1 MKLKIHPLF
10 VIFGLFY
17 VFTGR
22 IVSFISVSITA
33 IIHEFG
39 HSFVANNLG
48 YKLNKIVL
56 MPFGAVVSGDIEGLN
71 EKDEIKI
78 ALAGPM
84 INIAT
89 GLLFLSLWWVFPTT
103 YAFTDTA
110 VFSSFSV
117 GIINLIPAY
126 PLDGGR
132 VLYALLATKRGKE
145 YGKRVVKILGTVFGI
160 ILFVLFVLTILK
172 KVNYSLL
179 FFSLFI
185 LIGQIEKEKG
195 NCYIKA
201 YMGFDKSKLLRGVK
215 YNRQAVD
222 GNMTIKRLIKI
233 LDENAYNEIVVFDG
247 DNKIA
252 VLSQDKIENIIQKC
266 EIYKKIKE
274 VIS

>member
-10 VIFGLFY
+10 VLFGLFY

-33 IIHEFG
+33 VIHELG
-39 HSFVANNLG
+39 HSIEANSLG

-78 ALAGPM
+78 ALSGPM
-84 INIAT
+84 VNIAT
-89 GLLFLSLWWVFPTT
+89 GLLFLALWWIFPTT

-110 VFSSFSV
+110 VFSSFSI
-117 GIINLIPAY
+117 GLINLIPAY

-132 VLYALLATKRGKE
+132 VLYALLATKKGKE
-145 YGKRVVKILGTVFGI
+145 YGKKVVKVLGI
-160 ILFVLFVLTILK
+160 ILGIILMLLFILTIFRR
-172 KVNYSLL
+172 VNYSLL
-179 FFSLFI
+179 FFSVFI
-185 LIGQIEKEKG
+185 IVGQIETEKE
-195 NCYIKA
+195 NQYIKA
-201 YMGFDKSKLLRGVK
+201 YMGLNKSKLLRGVK
-215 YNRQAVD
+215 YNKQAVE

-247 DNKIA
+247 EKKIA
-252 VLSQDKIENIIQKC
+252 VLSQERIEKIIQNS
-266 EIYKKIKE
+266 EIYKKIIE
-274 VIS
+274 VI